1 MAWGQGHMV
10 FYKVL
15 NPFKPVLEDQTLLL
29 IGKVA
34 ATDLNIALPNP
45 QIHKVK
51 SGFLQ
56 QL

>member
-34 ATDLNIALPNP
+34 ATDLNIGLQNP

>member
-15 NPFKPVLEDQTLLL
+15 NPFKPVLEDLPLSL

-34 ATDLNIALPNP
+34 PTDLKIGLKKPKF
-45 QIHKVK
+45 IR
-51 SGFLQ
+51 
-56 QL
+56 